1 MGKTRIILL
10 TEQTRQILEKGY
22 QTGKSHA
29 FRKRCHIV
37 LLKSEKRSSE
47 KVSKILKISEP
58 SVNTWLDRYESF
70 GILGLQTKKGRGR
83 KPILNVDTDTE
94 VVKEAIKVERQ
105 RLTQAQN
112 SISEQLNKEFSVKT
126 LKRFL
131 KSLSADINV
140 SENLLKLAPIL
151 IYMITKFSLSMR

>member
-1 MGKTRIILL
+1 M
-10 TEQTRQILEKGY
+10 
-22 QTGKSHA
+22 
-29 FRKRCHIV
+29 
-37 LLKSEKRSSE
+37 
-47 KVSKILKISEP
+47 
-58 SVNTWLDRYESF
+58 DRYESF
-70 GILGLQTKKGRGR
+70 GILGLQTRKGRGR

-131 KSLSADINV
+131 KSLSAGINV
-140 SENLLKLAPIL
+140 SENLPKVVPIL